1 MSDVYCVSGVPA
13 RTRRDIHPPAPGVDA
28 PQVLRSEP
36 NGIAPLHVRLLGG
49 FCVERSDVGPA
60 VSDWP
65 RRSAKTLIKLLAVQP
80 GHALHREQ
88 VTDVLWPKVSAESAL
103 NSLGKA
109 LHVARRA
116 LQPGLLRRQ
125 NSAYLRLADGMLV
138 LDTDHAIVDTDKF
151 EQLAEDALR
160 RREVAVYEA
169 AFAAYGGELLP
180 EDRYETWCSERRTA
194 LAELHIRLLLGMA
207 ETLERRGSH
216 SEAADRLRDV
226 IQHDPTRESVHR
238 QLMRLYTWMGAPD
251 QAIRQFH
258 SCEAVL
264 RKELDL
270 TLQPETISLYDEILA
285 SCFPQQRSGPD
296 RVNGN
301 GHVSRSSPVH
311 AAANGCPFV
320 GRERVIRHMFG
331 QLMQR
336 DGEQP
341 GMIVV
346 SGETGVGKTRL
357 LDEFAIQAS
366 ARGAITLCG
375 GRGAHAEQFAC
386 GAFAVALEDYAANR
400 SEAERTELARAYP
413 ALARFVPSLAVGIP
427 LPAPAPGLRD
437 YYRELLP
444 SIVQFLMDLAR
455 TKPVLL
461 VFGDLHEADAVGLD
475 LIKYLAHLAVG
486 TPLLMVGA
494 LRDPDIEADPGL
506 PQMIEAMTRERLW
519 LRIDLHCLSRQAT
532 DQLVHVM
539 LPSAHVGDDTL
550 AQIYAQSRGNPLFVR
565 ELVEGMNAHGSPV
578 AADED
583 CQDLSWLAARLPAR
597 RRILIGMRLALMDE
611 PLRRVLGLAAAVGA
625 AEISLSQF
633 RAGAAAL
640 KPPVDIPVL
649 FDALDRALRLHLL
662 EEQGEGY
669 AFRHPVVRAALY
681 DCLPR
686 HRRDELR
693 DALTAPGGRSER
705 SIDCLPG
712 LLSACLV
719 PAAGRALEYRQSG
732 LAEESRGNTSWAP
745 SPRRARCCSWAPATA
760 APASAMAQGITPTTG
775 YHAERTG
782 DCIRHMSMVDC
793 PGSTPRLHVCGIE
806 QAFWRHPLVSRSV
819 VLLIVFHMSWKTA
832 GRAMEATRH
841 MLGSVLDEE

>member
-1 MSDVYCVSGVPA
+1 M
-13 RTRRDIHPPAPGVDA
+13 
-28 PQVLRSEP
+28 
-36 NGIAPLHVRLLGG
+36 LLGG
-49 FCVERSDVGPA
+49 FCIERSDVGQS

-65 RRSAKTLIKLLAVQP
+65 RRSAKTLIKLLAVHP

-88 VTDVLWPKVSAESAL
+88 VIDVLWPKVNAESAL

-116 LQPGLLRRQ
+116 LEPGLPRRQ
-125 NSAYLRLADGMLV
+125 DSAYLHLADGMLV
-138 LDTDHAIVDTDKF
+138 LDTAHAIVDADEF
-151 EQLAEDALR
+151 ERLADDALR
-160 RREVAVYEA
+160 QKEISAYEA
-169 AFAAYGGELLP
+169 AIAGYGGELLP
-180 EDRYETWCSERRTA
+180 EDRYESWCSERRTA
-194 LAELHIRLLLGMA
+194 LAELHTRLLLGMA
-207 ETLERRGSH
+207 ESLERRGSY
-216 SEAADRLRDV
+216 SEAAERLRDV
-226 IQHDPTRESVHR
+226 LLQDPTREAVHR
-238 QLMRLYTWMGAPD
+238 QLMRLYVWMGAPD

-264 RKELDL
+264 RHELDL
-270 TLQPETISLYDEILA
+270 TVQPETISLYDEILE
-285 SCFPQQRSGPD
+285 SRLPPQRSGQD
-296 RVNGN
+296 TGNGAGTGTGTGTGTGNGN
-301 GHVSRSSPVH
+301 LSRSSSLH

-331 QLMQR
+331 QLMRR

-357 LDEFAIQAS
+357 LDEFAIQAG
-366 ARGAITLCG
+366 AQGAITLRG
-375 GRGAHAEQFAC
+375 GRGAHADQFAC

-413 ALARFVPSLAVGIP
+413 ALARFVPSLGSGIP
-427 LPAPAPGLRD
+427 LPAPDLRD
-437 YYRELLP
+437 YYLDLCP

-461 VFGDLHEADAVGLD
+461 VLGDLHEADAVGLD

-494 LRDPDIEADPGL
+494 LRDPDIEADAGL

-532 DQLVHVM
+532 DQLVHAM
-539 LPSAHVGDDTL
+539 LPRADVSDDTL

-578 AADED
+578 AADD
-583 CQDLSWLAARLPAR
+583 GYQDLSWLAARLPAR

-611 PLRRVLGLAAAVGA
+611 PLRRVLGLAAVVATP
-625 AEISLSQF
+625 EISLSQL

-649 FDALDRALRLHLL
+649 FDALDRALRLRLL
-662 EEQGEGY
+662 EERGGGY

-686 HRRDELR
+686 HRQDELR
-693 DALTAPGGRSER
+693 AALTTAGGRSAR
-705 SIDCLPG
+705 STDCLPG
-712 LLSACLV
+712 LLLRAQFQRLEELWNTCSPAWQDKQRKYVLV
-719 PAAGRALEYRQSG
+719 DFT
-732 LAEESRGNTSWAP
+732 ES
-745 SPRRARCCSWAPATA
+745 ARCCLRGPATA
-760 APASAMAQGITPTTG
+760 TPQR
-775 YHAERTG
+775 A
-782 DCIRHMSMVDC
+782 
-793 PGSTPRLHVCGIE
+793 
-806 QAFWRHPLVSRSV
+806 
-819 VLLIVFHMSWKTA
+819 FHM
-832 GRAMEATRH
+832 E
-841 MLGSVLDEE
+841 